1 MIEFQKLHGLGN
13 DFIII
18 NGINKEIGNLNDLA
32 KKVCNRNFGI
42 GSDGMII
49 VKESQI
55 ADIKM
60 LFYNADG
67 SQAPMCGNGIRC
79 FAKFVYDN
87 KILNKISFTVETL
100 GGIMKPEVF
109 IDDLKVK
116 SVTVNLGKP
125 IYSSKL
131 IPVLSEN
138 DTFIDE
144 EIEVENNKYNISAV
158 IIGSVHAIIFTPNLE
173 SIDIE
178 KIGPIIEKHK
188 IFPEKINVNFCK
200 IIDNNNIEVL
210 TWERG
215 VGKTLAC
222 GTGASAAAIIA
233 NKLYNLNNIINV
245 HLLGGS
251 VTIETIDREVY
262 MNGPAELICSG
273 VYYL

>member
-18 NGINKEIGNLNDLA
+18 NGINKDLGNLNDLA
-32 KKVCNRNFGI
+32 NKVCNRNFGI

-49 VKESQI
+49 VEESQI

-79 FAKFVYDN
+79 FSKFVYDN

-131 IPVLSEN
+131 IPVLSDN

-158 IIGSVHAIIFTPNLE
+158 IIGSVHAVIFVPDLQ
-173 SIDIE
+173 SIDIK
-178 KIGPIIEKHK
+178 KIGSIIEKHK

-200 IIDNNNIEVL
+200 VIDNNNVEVL

-215 VGKTLAC
+215 VGQTLAC